1 MILADKIID
10 LRKKNGWS
18 QEELAEKLGVSRQS
32 ISKWEGA
39 QSVPDMNRIIALS
52 EIFGVSTDYLLKDEM
67 EPEPNTAASTV
78 EIPISVEEEIGV
90 RTVSMEEANDFMAF
104 KEVASTRVAF
114 GVMLCILS
122 PIVLILMSAAVDTGR
137 LAMNDTIASGIG
149 LAILLILVGIAVGIF
164 VLTGFKGSDYE
175 YLEKEWIETAYGVDG
190 LVKDRRAKFRPTYQ
204 SRMVTGIVLCVI
216 SALPIFFA
224 MIPAGFGEVYSS
236 LLIYAVAMLLA
247 IVAVGVFFIVRVS
260 IVWGSYD
267 MLMEEGDYTREHK
280 LDNKR
285 NELISTIYWC
295 AVIAA
300 YLGYSFVTGDWAHS
314 WIVWP
319 VAGVTFGL
327 VLAVAKL
334 LRK

>member
-39 QSVPDMNRIIALS
+39 QSIPDMNRIIALS
-52 EIFGVSTDYLLKDEM
+52 EIFGVTTDYLLKDDM
-67 EPEPNTAASTV
+67 EPESADL
-78 EIPISVEEEIGV
+78 EIPVSVEEEIAL
-90 RTVSMEEANDFMAF
+90 RTVTLEEANEFMAY
-104 KEVASTRVAF
+104 KETASRHVSL

-122 PIVLILMSAAVDTGR
+122 PITLILLSGYADAGR
-137 LAMNDTIASGIG
+137 LGLSPVAATGIG
-149 LAILLILVGIAVGIF
+149 LMVLISLVGAAVALF
-164 VLTGFKGSDYE
+164 VLTGLRGNRFE
-175 YLEKEWIETAYGVDG
+175 YLEKEWVETLYGVDSV
-190 LVKDRRAKFRPTYQ
+190 VKDRRERYRQAYTTQ
-204 SRMVTGIVLCVI
+204 LVTGIVLCVL
-216 SALPIFFA
+216 SAFPIFLSL
-224 MIPAGFGEVYSS
+224 IRNGTEDVQS
-236 LLIYAVAMLLA
+236 LLVLWGVAALLVM
-247 IVAVGVFFIVRVS
+247 VAVGVFLIVRSS
-260 IVWGSYD
+260 IVWGSYA
-267 MLMEEGDYTREHK
+267 MLLEEGDYTRDSK
-280 LDNKR
+280 LENKK

-300 YLGYSFVTGDWAHS
+300 YLGYSFVTGYWAHS